1 MAVRMVLE
9 RFGGPRV
16 GLAASFFDFGRG
28 FIDVFYY
35 RVFQLFE
42 MFLKRSWFV
51 LAVPGAFL
59 GAPVGS
65 KRIPEER
72 RGNLRARF
80 WRVSEFLGGANMVS
94 GGLRGT
100 PRGPW
105 RDLRGPGGTRKGP
118 EGVLGR
124 PRGGGQGCRRGGF

>member
-1 MAVRMVLE
+1 M
-9 RFGGPRV
+9 
-16 GLAASFFDFGRG
+16 GLAALFFDFGKG

-35 RVFQLFE
+35 RVFRLFE
-42 MFLKRSWFV
+42 MLLKRSWFV

-65 KRIPEER
+65 KRIPGEP

-80 WRVSEFLGGANMVS
+80 WKVSEFLGRANMVS

-105 RDLRGPGGTRKGP
+105 RGS
-118 EGVLGR
+118 EG
-124 PRGGGQGCRRGGF
+124 F